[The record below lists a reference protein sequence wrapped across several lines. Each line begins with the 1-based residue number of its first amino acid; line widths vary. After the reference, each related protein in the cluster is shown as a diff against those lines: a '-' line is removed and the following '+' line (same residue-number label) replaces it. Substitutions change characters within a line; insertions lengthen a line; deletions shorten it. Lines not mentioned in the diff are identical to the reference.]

1 MSFYGN
7 KTTVNNSYV
16 ELLNIINNSTENING
31 NNITWV
37 KAEKSY
43 PNLIFTHGQPNIQTN
58 EILVQTNRNLYQ
70 IQNGNNIIGNNCWQF
85 GDSLKLAQPIF
96 SKYGHL
102 VGADIKEITLPRL
115 RADAPLSLSTSNNF
129 SQITIKHNIVTRSDI
144 ITDPYYFQ
152 FNSGTRFT
160 YVNEVETDAQGHC
173 LGVKKCHMVVP
184 SLNDLIPYLGAPAS
198 DSSFYNSFPLFS
210 ILGENQFSNITTSA
224 GHSASAYWYHPTHTL
239 IDTIGDPY
247 RLVADGTSR
256 PHTIR
261 MQPIYDLLYELVYNV
276 NAIGATLDGTD
287 SSSNTNQTGRVTG
300 TTPIAIGGGLIN
312 GTGDDGPIAELPSP
326 VVPGIPEIAT
336 AGSKLFTDVS
346 AMNDRVGAL
355 ETSLLNLT
363 NINNLASV
371 NNLLVRVKNLEDTI
385 IQPEWDDENDS
396 FINVNKIDKL
406 EQTAEYLTSTT
417 EVTKAIG
424 GGQTEQVQLKDAFL
438 DLSEKYEVLRKAFIN
453 ASNFDAAKDAL
464 DDAKAGEYRSNSTSS
479 LGGN

>member
-16 ELLNIINNSTENING
+16 ELLNIINNSIENING

-37 KAEKSY
+37 KAEKNY

-58 EILVQTNRNLYQ
+58 EILIQIPNSSLYQ
-70 IQNGNNIIGNNCWQF
+70 IQNGNNITNNNYWQF
-85 GDSLKLAQPIF
+85 GNGLRLAQPIF
-96 SKYGHL
+96 SQYGHF
-102 VGADIKEITLPRL
+102 VGADIKEVKLPQL
-115 RADAPLSLSTSNNF
+115 SADTSLSISSTFNKV
-129 SQITIKHNIVTRSDI
+129 TIKHNSITRSDTT
-144 ITDPYYFQ
+144 TDPYYFQ

-160 YVNEVETDAQGHC
+160 FVNEVVTDTQGHC

-184 SLNDLIPYLGAPAS
+184 SLSDLIPFLGQPAS
-198 DSSFYNSFPLFS
+198 NSSFNSLPLFN
-210 ILGENQFSNITTSA
+210 ILGENHYTTITTSQ
-224 GHSASAYWYHPTHTL
+224 GNPASALWYHSNNTL

-247 RLVADGTSR
+247 RFVEDGTSR

-261 MQPIYDLLYELVYNV
+261 MQPIYDLLYELIYNV

-287 SSSNTNQTGRVTG
+287 SSSNTSQTGKVTG
-300 TTPIAIGGGLIN
+300 TTPIAIGGDLIS

-326 VVPGIPEIAT
+326 VVPGIPEVAT

-385 IQPEWDDENDS
+385 IQPEWDDKNDS

-417 EVTKAIG
+417 AVTKTISSS
-424 GGQTEQVQLKDAFL
+424 QTEQVQLKDAFL
-438 DLSEKYEVLRKAFIN
+438 DLSEKYEILRKVLID
-453 ASNFDAAKDAL
+453 ASNFSEAQRGL
-464 DDAKAGEYRSNSTSS
+464 GNAKAGDYRSSTSS